1 MLWSTTTSLTV
12 GLHFSP
18 VAKVDSRAATK
29 ERYQMLIFKVYKDAR
44 ERLARKN
51 LPIHPSCSYTTL
63 FPTKLILVNNSSII
77 NFSCLEH
84 AYKIRRSAEVYLA
97 RFYAKPN
104 PFYFANMC
112 PSYFFFVLYFL
123 YYFILLSSNAFCNL
137 GVLRCTSII
146 EYGRPIQDFNNPVP
160 GVCRTWRFAKY
171 LRWNDWKVRLGF
183 CCWKNDCLEDK
194 CQCMIL
200 WKGTRHHQRH
210 QNSKLSAKIF

>member
-29 ERYQMLIFKVYKDAR
+29 ERYQMLIFKAYKDAR

-84 AYKIRRSAEVYLA
+84 AYKIRRSAEVYLD

-112 PSYFFFVLYFL
+112 PSYFCFC
-123 YYFILLSSNAFCNL
+123 FILFILFYFVVFKRFLQFRCSSVYLYNWI
-137 GVLRCTSII
+137 RSTDS
-146 EYGRPIQDFNNPVP
+146 
-160 GVCRTWRFAKY
+160 RF
-171 LRWNDWKVRLGF
+171 
-183 CCWKNDCLEDK
+183 
-194 CQCMIL
+194 Q
-200 WKGTRHHQRH
+200 
-210 QNSKLSAKIF
+210 